1 MNIRYGLPCS
11 IFILCLEC
19 PLRLKLCVTGGSLT
33 DFYVILGAEFE
44 KIGHQ
49 AKLTIVKGR
58 A

>member
-19 PLRLKLCVTGGSLT
+19 PLRLNLCVTGGSLT

-49 AKLTIVKGR
+49 A
-58 A
+58 